1 MKKKLRKCYEE
12 DIQSRIV
19 KWFYVLKD
27 LIETG
32 AGFNANIVDK
42 IEMSVSDKLN

>member
-1 MKKKLRKCYEE
+1 MKKKLRKCYE

-27 LIETG
+27 LIETA